1 MRTILIVFAML
12 AVIQSHAQG
21 SISLD
26 SCKAHMRMHGP
37 EMMAAEELIKA
48 AEARAKGAVSI
59 PAPQVYLE
67 SPTSQF
73 MTPGITQTMEFPTV
87 YRIQHQQGKTAL
99 AQSKVDRDLRWAA
112 LEQKLMTW
120 YYQAAYQRSVSTMMS
135 EWDSLSTEAK
145 RKIDVLFAKGL
156 TSSTQRDLAHMKA
169 AELRT
174 KRIMAEQQ
182 LNMLQMQVA
191 FLCGWSEPLSV
202 PPIDQLQQE
211 NPTLDGQG
219 QLFLQSQS
227 LMLESSQ
234 RAIQLAKHKALPG
247 LMVGY
252 LNQGNRSS
260 AMNLRWQFG
269 ITLPIWWWQ
278 YKADIASAK
287 HEMNATKTMLSL
299 EEEQRILR
307 IQSAYQQLTS
317 LESVRDEYEQNA
329 QQHDKDFWNNSI
341 RLLDAG
347 EISFVEY
354 LLLVEQS
361 FAGREQYF
369 HLLHE
374 ISALRTIIYYNQH

>member
-1 MRTILIVFAML
+1 MRTILIVLGLF
-12 AVIQSHAQG
+12 VWSQVKAQL

-26 SCKAHMRMHGP
+26 SCRAQMRRHAP
-37 EMMAAEELIKA
+37 EMVAAEEMIKA

-87 YRIQHQQGKTAL
+87 YRIQQRQGQTAL
-99 AQSKVDRDLRWAA
+99 ARSKVDKDLRWAA

-120 YYQAAYQRSVSTMMS
+120 YFEAAYQRSICTLMW

-156 TSSTQRDLAHMKA
+156 TGTTQRDLAHLKA
-169 AELRT
+169 AEHHT
-174 KRIMAEQQ
+174 KRIMAEQK
-182 LNMLQMQVA
+182 LDMLQMQVA
-191 FLCGWSEPLSV
+191 FLCGWSEPVSV
-202 PPIDQLQQE
+202 PSIGQIKDE
-211 NPTLDGQG
+211 YAGLDGQG
-219 QLFLQSQS
+219 GLFLKSQS
-227 LMLESSQ
+227 LIIEESQ

-252 LNQGNRSS
+252 LNQGNRNS

-278 YKADIASAK
+278 YKSDIESAK
-287 HEMNATKTMLSL
+287 HEMNATKAMVSY
-299 EEEQRILR
+299 EEQLRIQR
-307 IQSAYQQLTS
+307 IQSAYQQLTA
-317 LESVRDEYEQNA
+317 LEAARQEYEQSALQN
-329 QQHDKDFWNNSI
+329 DKEFWNNSN

-347 EISFVEY
+347 EISYTEY

-361 FAGREQYF
+361 FGSREQYF
-369 HLLHE
+369 QLLHE
-374 ISALRTIIYYNQH
+374 ISALRTIIYYNQQ